1 MHAAFLFI
9 PIISAAAFWLVIKLF
24 IRYFFRPVAPF
35 KIAGLSF
42 QGILPKNQE
51 QIAKS
56 FAAAVSKELMGSNM
70 LRQKLAGPETLEKA
84 LPVIETHID
93 NFLNVKLKASLPVI
107 TMFIGERV
115 TNQLKELFMKE
126 LEELFPSVMIQFIDG
141 LENNKEIEN
150 EIALKIAAVPVA
162 RMEEFFYSTVK
173 NELKKIELGFA
184 LAGLI
189 TGIVQVIFLLLFL

>member
-1 MHAAFLFI
+1 
-9 PIISAAAFWLVIKLF
+9 
-24 IRYFFRPVAPF
+24 
-35 KIAGLSF
+35 
-42 QGILPKNQE
+42 
-51 QIAKS
+51 
-56 FAAAVSKELMGSNM
+56 
-70 LRQKLAGPETLEKA
+70 
-84 LPVIETHID
+84 
-93 NFLNVKLKASLPVI
+93 
-107 TMFIGERV
+107 
-115 TNQLKELFMKE
+115 MKE
-126 LEELFPSVMIQFIDG
+126 LEELFPSVMVQFIDG